1 METMLII
8 KMGIFVALEV
18 FVVGTIG
25 AVLILGLRGI
35 VEFRIKIGQKTRQSS
50 RNSDI
55 CIRIVGFVLG
65 QTPTYGYT

>member
-25 AVLILGLRGI
+25 AVLILGLREI
-35 VEFRIKIGQKTRQSS
+35 VEFRIK
-50 RNSDI
+50 SDRKRDKVAEI
-55 CIRIVGFVLG
+55 ATFVSES
-65 QTPTYGYT
+65 